1 MNPETQ
7 SLMLAQEGSISDCSN
22 VQLVKSEQF
31 LLSVVMSK
39 ATVIPLTSLELL
51 WISSPV
57 AGGWLT

>member
-7 SLMLAQEGSISDCSN
+7 SLMLAQEGSISGCSN